1 MHRARCAAAVF
12 IATSVLAVS
21 CAPRPGPVAPEAAP
35 EAGLVVLPPDYDSS
49 RAYPVVV
56 LLPPTGNTADALLQI
71 YLSDVG
77 LGRLHDQPADRQL
90 GALWPSLVPLQD
102 SGRGRLDF
110 IVVMAR
116 GHGSASDY
124 GSPTAWA
131 RTIERYER
139 RVLSDLRSLTLARR
153 VDTTRIVV
161 AGFSMGGDLA
171 WALALRNPGVLHG
184 AIVMASRATYRPSP
198 DDLRAMV
205 RTGARFFLTMGEGD
219 EGIRRRLARAAAA
232 DLERWGVV
240 YRFRMIPDVRH
251 APAPLSIFSEA
262 LEFVLSR

>member
-1 MHRARCAAAVF
+1 MG
-12 IATSVLAVS
+12 IS
-21 CAPRPGPVAPEAAP
+21 CAPHPGALGPEAAP
-35 EAGLVVLPPDYDSS
+35 EAGLVVLPPDYDSA
-49 RAYPVVV
+49 RAYPVVE

-71 YLSDVG
+71 YLSEVG
-77 LGRLHDQPADRQL
+77 FGRLYGQPADRQL

-110 IVVMAR
+110 IVIMAPGR
-116 GHGSASDY
+116 GSASDY
-124 GSPTAWA
+124 GSPTAWT

-139 RVLSDLRSLTLARR
+139 RVLADLRSLAAAHR
-153 VDTTRIVV
+153 VDTTRMIV

-198 DDLRAMV
+198 DELRAMV
-205 RTGARFFLTMGEGD
+205 RSGARFFLTMGEGD
-219 EGIRRRLARAAAA
+219 EGVRRRLARAAAA
-232 DLERWGVV
+232 DLERWGVA